1 MWIFDS
7 YYKGSVE
14 LWGREN
20 GPVKVSAPFPHSFYM
35 HLRDPPAH
43 REMLAALED
52 LYRVEEGTFRTIFG
66 PLEGY
71 RIFAG
76 RKVAEK
82 IEIQTRYSA
91 QLYNVDVRHDQWYM
105 AKHDLFPCGE
115 KDESRFSPDFPI
127 PLTSL
132 QIEVKSAKVK
142 GAEGAGGTGGG
153 GARRAEDAEDA
164 EGTGSSP
171 LLPGAEI
178 TSIQIC
184 RGKERRLD
192 GPERRVIAD
201 LMELIRSYN
210 PDLILFPYA
219 DNWVPAMLRKAER
232 YGIEPAFSRS
242 GWFKSMAPKS
252 YWSYGRANHK
262 EGALIPEGRV
272 LIDTARSFVY
282 REGGLKGVLMAS
294 RLTGLSPNLT
304 SRFTPGTLISSYEVF
319 EALRRGVAVPFR
331 KNDAEST
338 RRITDLRACDR
349 GGMMFQ
355 PHPGVYE
362 QVYQIDFTS
371 LYPSIIVK
379 YNLSPESL
387 EHPEVR
393 GFLATVIS
401 SLLDLRIETKKRKK
415 TDPEY
420 RGIDSVLKWMLV
432 TCFGYTGYR
441 NAKFGQIQVH
451 ERITAISRDL
461 LMDIKELA
469 EDMDFEVL
477 HGIVDCLWVRGGSIS
492 NYQEAVEQMTGI
504 LTEVDSFDWIA
515 FLPMADGW
523 GSYTRY
529 FGRLD
534 NGEMKARGV
543 AARRGD
549 TPHYVKRMQ
558 TDLLGL
564 LARAESREELHL
576 LRPEAEEVHRGYRQG
591 LMDARVDLRELAVRR
606 RLSRTSYIRRCA
618 EASALQA
625 LKSAGRRPA
634 AGMEVGYVVADARRW
649 EVDLVEEAA
658 EYDAQYYEKL
668 LDKAWEEV
676 AFVFGPQTE

>member
-14 LWGREN
+14 LWGRKS
-20 GPVKVSAPFPHSFYM
+20 GPIKVSVSFPHSFYL

-43 REMLAALED
+43 REMLAALEG
-52 LYRVEEGTFRTIFG
+52 LYRVEECNFKTIFG

-82 IEIQTRYSA
+82 IEIQTHYSA
-91 QLYNVDVRHDQWYM
+91 QLYNVDIRHDQRYM
-105 AKHDLFPCGE
+105 AEHDLFPCGE
-115 KDESRFSPDFPI
+115 RDESRYSPDFAI
-127 PLTSL
+127 PLSHL
-132 QIEVKSAKVK
+132 EIKVN
-142 GAEGAGGTGGG
+142 AEGSGGAGGDPV
-153 GARRAEDAEDA
+153 R
-164 EGTGSSP
+164 
-171 LLPGAEI
+171 PGAEI
-178 TSIQIC
+178 SSIHIG
-184 RGKERRLD
+184 RGRKRSRSLKGSERTI
-192 GPERRVIAD
+192 IAD
-201 LMELIRSYN
+201 LMELIRSCN

-219 DNWVPAMLRKAER
+219 DSWVPAMVRKAER
-232 YGIEPAFSRS
+232 YGLEPAFSRS
-242 GWFKSMAPKS
+242 GWFKSMASKS

-272 LIDTARSFVY
+272 LIDTARSFIY

-294 RLTGLSPNLT
+294 RLSGLSPNLT

-331 KNDAEST
+331 KSDAEST
-338 RRITDLRACDR
+338 RKITDLRACDR

-355 PHPGVYE
+355 PEPGVYE
-362 QVYQIDFTS
+362 RVHQIDFTS

-387 EHPEVR
+387 EHPEVK
-393 GFLATVIS
+393 GFLATVIT
-401 SLLDLRIETKKRKK
+401 SLLNLRIETKRRKR

-451 ERITAISRDL
+451 ERITAISREL
-461 LMDIKELA
+461 LLDIKELA
-469 EDMDFEVL
+469 EDMNFEVL
-477 HGIVDCLWVRGGSIS
+477 HGIVDCLWVRGEPIS
-492 NYQEAVEQMTGI
+492 KYKEAVEQMTGI
-504 LTEVDSFDWIA
+504 PTEVDSFDWIA

-534 NGEMKARGV
+534 KGSMKVRGV

-549 TPHYVKRMQ
+549 TPHYVQRMQ
-558 TDLLGL
+558 MELFEL
-564 LARAESREELHL
+564 LAGAQSRDD
-576 LRPEAEEVHRGYRQG
+576 LRLCKPEAEEVRRRYSQG
-591 LMDARVDLRELAVRR
+591 LMDGRVEARELAVHR
-606 RLSRTSYIRRCA
+606 RLSRTRYTRRCA
-618 EASALQA
+618 EASAVLALQIT
-625 LKSAGRRPA
+625 GQRPA
-634 AGMEVGYVVADARRW
+634 PGMEVGYVVADARRW
-649 EVDLVEEAA
+649 EVDLVEEAS
-658 EYDAQYYEKL
+658 EYDAEYYSKL

-676 AFVFGPQTE
+676 AFVFRAAGRKQEA